1 MTIEMN
7 HDLITVQRNSYN
19 FFDMLSDV
27 GGVHTAIY
35 AVLGAILAIFNY
47 KNFDNYMASRLFKI
61 KNKDMDSKKVQIDDE
76 FDLENDNNLPI
87 IPTKCCNFSS
97 YLHDL
102 LPEKLKKVCK
112 SSRRTRATRKAHKFM
127 ATEINIIEI
136 VKWIRY
142 SRMALKL
149 LMTKKEQV

>member
-7 HDLITVQRNSYN
+7 HDLSIVQRNSYN

-35 AVLGAILAIFNY
+35 AVLGATLAVFNY

-61 KNKDMDSKKVQIDDE
+61 KNKDSDTRKVQIDDGN
-76 FDLENDNNLPI
+76 DLEEDSSLPI
-87 IPTKCCNFSS
+87 VPTRYCNFLS

-112 SSRRTRATRKAHKFM
+112 NNRRT
-127 ATEINIIEI
+127 
-136 VKWIRY
+136 
-142 SRMALKL
+142 
-149 LMTKKEQV
+149 